1 MIPPWPDSISLNY
14 IYRSKL
20 SLKIHRYEKF
30 LDSGFYERWRLTS
43 RKNFGARCIKI
54 REVEQLAATIWKYNA
69 EFPECSHF
77 RAREHEGDVITG
89 PLPSGY
95 PSLDW
100 VHIEPR
106 RTFGPWGYSS
116 SRINPATSRTSP
128 RTEAIVAKIEENW
141 GWTGRG
147 FWETFKGKIHPG

>member
-1 MIPPWPDSISLNY
+1 MKNGAIRRSARKILARAKDTEARGNRATASNNLALRNY
-14 IYRSKL
+14 
-20 SLKIHRYEKF
+20 
-30 LDSGFYERWRLTS
+30 
-43 RKNFGARCIKI
+43 AP
-54 REVEQLAATIWKYNA
+54 APKYDA

-77 RAREHEGDVITG
+77 RARTLHEGDVITG

-95 PSLDW
+95 LNLDW

-147 FWETFKGKIHPG
+147 FWETFKGKIHSR

>member
-1 MIPPWPDSISLNY
+1 MA
-14 IYRSKL
+14 
-20 SLKIHRYEKF
+20 RYEDRPEKF
-30 LDSGFYERWRLTS
+30 WR
-43 RKNFGARCIKI
+43 AQKI
-54 REVEQLAATIWKYNA
+54 QKPEETEQLPATIWRYVITPKYNA

-77 RAREHEGDVITG
+77 RARTLHEGDVITG

-95 PSLDW
+95 LNLDW

-147 FWETFKGKIHPG
+147 FWETFKGKIHSR

>member
-1 MIPPWPDSISLNY
+1 MTHSISLNH
-14 IYRSKL
+14 IYRLKL

-30 LDSGFYERWRLTS
+30 QEPEFYERWRLTS
-43 RKNFGARCIKI
+43 RKILARVVLRYGKSSNWQQQFGNITPNFQNALTFARANT
-54 REVEQLAATIWKYNA
+54 L
-69 EFPECSHF
+69 
-77 RAREHEGDVITG
+77 HEGDVITG